1 MQHMYYVYMYI
12 SSFCVCMCVYLHIDT
27 HLHIFY
33 DSVYVRACV
42 VIKLPDLHKDQEGL
56 SCNNFIFNFKKG

>member
-1 MQHMYYVYMYI
+1 
-12 SSFCVCMCVYLHIDT
+12 MCVYLHIDA

-42 VIKLPDLHKDQEGL
+42 VIKLPDLRKDQEGL